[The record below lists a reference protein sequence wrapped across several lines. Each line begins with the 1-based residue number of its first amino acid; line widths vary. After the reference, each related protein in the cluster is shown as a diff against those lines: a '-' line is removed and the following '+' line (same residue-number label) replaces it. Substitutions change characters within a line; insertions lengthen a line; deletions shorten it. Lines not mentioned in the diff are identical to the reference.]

1 MSVFTLCVKDSF
13 SAAHRLPGYHGKCE
27 ELHGHNFQVEIFVKG
42 QHPEDGGMVIDFAVL
57 KRRLREVLDALDHKF
72 INEIPF
78 FRERASSSEYVAV
91 YEFRELKKL
100 MTETTVFLVEVRIW
114 ESDTAWVAYGE

>member
-13 SAAHRLPGYHGKCE
+13 SAAHRLTGYHGKCE
-27 ELHGHNFQVEIFVKG
+27 ELHGHNFQVEVFVKG
-42 QHPEDGGMVIDFAVL
+42 QQPEDGGMVIDFAVL
-57 KRRLREVLDALDHKF
+57 KRRLRKVLDALDHKF

-91 YEFRELKKL
+91 YVFRELKKL
-100 MTETTVFLVEVRIW
+100 MTETTVFLTEVRIW